1 MVTAPRVAWALNCRM
16 GSGRPARD
24 GLECKHGINGGGV
37 SLEGDLVGIGDG
49 VLAYRSEIQTAAGGS
64 AGGGVAT

>member
-1 MVTAPRVAWALNCRM
+1 M
-16 GSGRPARD
+16 GSNQ
-24 GLECKHGINGGGV
+24 KHEINGGGV